1 MKISQLQTTV
11 ELVKR
16 NNTTPMLARVASE
29 EPARKRV
36 TMIPESAGATP
47 YGIFLLADDYLSAA
61 KLAFR
66 DPRIGTGPV
75 RLMTYHA
82 AELFLKTY
90 MRSAGE
96 TVDALRALGH
106 DLEKMVIRAK
116 SLGLKLPAQILAQS
130 RKLSA
135 NNDYVRA
142 RYVVV
147 REPTDISDQ
156 SVLRY
161 CQTIRSSVIEA
172 LNMDEQGVPQGE
184 HWLGALPSDYPIQA
198 PTEAP

>member
-1 MKISQLQTTV
+1 
-11 ELVKR
+11 
-16 NNTTPMLARVASE
+16 
-29 EPARKRV
+29 
-36 TMIPESAGATP
+36 MIPESAGATP
-47 YGIFLLADDYLSAA
+47 YGIFLLADDYLAAA

-130 RKLSA
+130 RKLAA

-161 CQTIRSSVIEA
+161 CQTIRSSVIDA

-184 HWLGALPSDYPIQA
+184 HLLGALPSDYPTQA

>member
-1 MKISQLQTTV
+1 
-11 ELVKR
+11 
-16 NNTTPMLARVASE
+16 
-29 EPARKRV
+29 
-36 TMIPESAGATP
+36 MIPESAGATP

-61 KLAFR
+61 KLAFG
-66 DPRIGTGPV
+66 DPKIGTGPV
-75 RLMTYHA
+75 RLMSYHA

-106 DLEKMVIRAK
+106 DLERMVVRAK
-116 SLGLKLPAQILAQS
+116 ALGLKLPAQILAQS
-130 RKLSA
+130 RKLTA

-147 REPTDISDQ
+147 RETTDISDE

-161 CQTIRSSVIEA
+161 CRTIRSSVIKA
-172 LNMDEQGVPQGE
+172 LNMDEQGVPQGQ
-184 HWLGALPSDYPIQA
+184 HWLGALPPDYPKEM
-198 PTEAP
+198 PTESP

>member
-1 MKISQLQTTV
+1 
-11 ELVKR
+11 
-16 NNTTPMLARVASE
+16 
-29 EPARKRV
+29 
-36 TMIPESAGATP
+36 MIPESAGATP
-47 YGIFLLADDYLSAA
+47 YGIFLLADDYLAAA

-116 SLGLKLPAQILAQS
+116 ALGLKLPPQILAQS
-130 RKLSA
+130 RKLAA

-161 CQTIRSSVIEA
+161 CQTIRSSVIDA

-184 HWLGALPSDYPIQA
+184 HWLGALPSDYPTQA

>member
-1 MKISQLQTTV
+1 
-11 ELVKR
+11 
-16 NNTTPMLARVASE
+16 
-29 EPARKRV
+29 
-36 TMIPESAGATP
+36 MIPESAGATP

-66 DPRIGTGPV
+66 DPKIGTGPV

-82 AELFLKTY
+82 AELSQNLHAF
-90 MRSAGE
+90 RRGNH
-96 TVDALRALGH
+96 RCPGGH
-106 DLEKMVIRAK
+106 DLEKMVVRAK
-116 SLGLKLPAQILAQS
+116 SLGLKLPAQIFAQS

-142 RYVVV
+142 RYVVT
-147 REPTDISDQ
+147 RERTDISDE

-172 LNMDEQGVPQGE
+172 LKMDELGVPQGDP
-184 HWLGALPSDYPIQA
+184 WLGALPTDYPKQA
-198 PTEAP
+198 PTESP

>member
-1 MKISQLQTTV
+1 
-11 ELVKR
+11 
-16 NNTTPMLARVASE
+16 
-29 EPARKRV
+29 
-36 TMIPESAGATP
+36 MIPESAGATP

-106 DLEKMVIRAK
+106 DLEKMVVRAK
-116 SLGLKLPAQILAQS
+116 SLGLKLPARILAQS
-130 RKLSA
+130 RKLAA

-147 REPTDISDQ
+147 KEPTDISDQ

-161 CQTIRSSVIEA
+161 CQTIRSSVIDA

-184 HWLGALPSDYPIQA
+184 HWLGALPIDYPTQT

>member
-1 MKISQLQTTV
+1 
-11 ELVKR
+11 
-16 NNTTPMLARVASE
+16 
-29 EPARKRV
+29 
-36 TMIPESAGATP
+36 MIPESAGATP

-106 DLEKMVIRAK
+106 DLEKMVVRAK

-130 RKLSA
+130 RKLGA

-161 CQTIRSSVIEA
+161 CQTIRSSVIDA

-184 HWLGALPSDYPIQA
+184 HWLGALPSDYPTKA

>member
-1 MKISQLQTTV
+1 
-11 ELVKR
+11 
-16 NNTTPMLARVASE
+16 
-29 EPARKRV
+29 
-36 TMIPESAGATP
+36 MIPESAGATP

-61 KLAFR
+61 VLASG
-66 DPRIGTGPV
+66 DPKIGSGPV
-75 RLMTYHA
+75 RLMSYHA

-96 TVDALRALGH
+96 TVETLRAFGH
-106 DLEKMVIRAK
+106 DLEKMVVRAK
-116 SLGLKLPAQILAQS
+116 GLGLKLPPQIWAQS

-147 REPTDISDQ
+147 RERSDISDE

-161 CQTIRSSVIEA
+161 CQTIRSSVIKA
-172 LNMDEQGVPQGE
+172 LDMNEQGVPQGKP
-184 HWLGALPSDYPIQA
+184 WLGTLPPDYPAGSGPAGI
-198 PTEAP
+198 PIETS

>member
-1 MKISQLQTTV
+1 
-11 ELVKR
+11 
-16 NNTTPMLARVASE
+16 
-29 EPARKRV
+29 
-36 TMIPESAGATP
+36 MI
-47 YGIFLLADDYLSAA
+47 
-61 KLAFR
+61 
-66 DPRIGTGPV
+66 
-75 RLMTYHA
+75 
-82 AELFLKTY
+82 
-90 MRSAGE
+90 
-96 TVDALRALGH
+96 
-106 DLEKMVIRAK
+106 IRAK
-116 SLGLKLPAQILAQS
+116 SLGLKLPAQILAQF

-184 HWLGALPSDYPIQA
+184 HWLGAAKRRRRRHEQRSVDEKADQGCPR
-198 PTEAP
+198 TEHLGQTLSSKPLSIAARDQT

>member
-1 MKISQLQTTV
+1 
-11 ELVKR
+11 
-16 NNTTPMLARVASE
+16 
-29 EPARKRV
+29 
-36 TMIPESAGATP
+36 MIPESAGATP

-61 KLAFR
+61 MLAFR
-66 DPRIGTGPV
+66 DPKIGSGPV
-75 RLMTYHA
+75 RLMSYHS

-96 TVDALRALGH
+96 TVEALRALGH
-106 DLEKMVIRAK
+106 DLEKMVIRANG
-116 SLGLKLPAQILAQS
+116 LGLKLPPQILAQS

-147 REPTDISDQ
+147 RERSDISDE

-161 CQTIRSSVIEA
+161 CQTIRSGVIKA
-172 LNMDEQGVPQGE
+172 LDMNEQGVPLGKP
-184 HWLGALPSDYPIQA
+184 WLGALPPDYPTGSEPAGMPIK
-198 PTEAP
+198 TT